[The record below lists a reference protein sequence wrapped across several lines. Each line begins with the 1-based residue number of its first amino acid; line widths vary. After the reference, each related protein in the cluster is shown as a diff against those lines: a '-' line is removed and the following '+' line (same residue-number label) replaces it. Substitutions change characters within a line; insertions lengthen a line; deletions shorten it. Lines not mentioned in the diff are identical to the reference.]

1 MPFNTYN
8 EKELF
13 LQIAA
18 GDELAFKE
26 IFNRY
31 KIRLYSVAF
40 KITRSEILAEEVV
53 QEILMTIWLKRSL
66 LPNIEKPSAYLFTMV
81 YNSSYLHFK
90 NRAVEESFKTKA
102 IGRMMESC
110 NETQELLDAR
120 ESQNIIARAANQ
132 LPSQQ
137 QLIYNLNKEQGL
149 NRQEIAE
156 RLGISP
162 NTVRNHLHEALKSIR
177 IYFQEAVGLFILF
190 FSVYR

>member
-18 GDELAFKE
+18 GDELAFQE

-40 KITRSEILAEEVV
+40 KITRSEILAEEVM

-66 LPNIEKPSAYLFTMV
+66 LPNIQKPSAYLFTMV

-90 NRAVEESFKTKA
+90 KRAVEESFKTKA

-137 QLIYNLNKEQGL
+137 QLIYNLSKEQGL

-162 NTVRNHLHEALKSIR
+162 NTVRNHLNEALKSIR
-177 IYFQEAVGLFILF
+177 IYFQEAVGLFVLF
-190 FSVYR
+190 FSIYR